1 MRRPTDQQRVIKG
14 ELRQARDLLVAE
26 FLCEIGSDNGDIE
39 TGTPRLV
46 RLNILLSTL
55 PPSCVYTFPEMREYF
70 QRKLDSDRNLS
81 LLIELGAIRLITS
94 SLDPDSS
101 SVVTVGS
108 QCDSDSVGVL
118 SSLELAGDG
127 RYSCDSLWTVWS
139 SACTMSMVLY
149 MVLYG

>member
-1 MRRPTDQQRVIKG
+1 
-14 ELRQARDLLVAE
+14 
-26 FLCEIGSDNGDIE
+26 
-39 TGTPRLV
+39 
-46 RLNILLSTL
+46 
-55 PPSCVYTFPEMREYF
+55 MREYF

-108 QCDSDSVGVL
+108 QCDSDNVGVL

-139 SACTMSMVLY
+139 SACTLY
-149 MVLYG
+149 NVHGIVWLSILSFLATLYLCK